1 MQATLHLEAGELCPR
16 TKEATVSTPADNGG
30 APDQGTAAA
39 AIETR
44 GLTKRFGARAAIDG
58 VDLHVPRGSAFGF
71 LGPNGA
77 GKTTMIRMLLGLTRA
92 SAGSMSVLG
101 SPVPAERS
109 QALKRVGAIVE
120 EPRFH
125 PNLTGRE
132 NLRIV
137 AAVRGPEVHARIAP
151 ALARVGLT
159 ERADERVKKYSLGMR
174 QRLGVARC
182 LLADPL
188 LLILD
193 EPTNGLDPGGIQEFR
208 EMIRAM
214 VEQEN
219 RTVFLSSHLLDEVE
233 KICDA
238 AAIVD
243 RGKIIAQGPIAELAS
258 GGDGAR
264 NELIVG
270 VDDVELALG
279 ALGGSELVR
288 EAHRSDEGLR
298 VVLSG
303 DLQSASQVNATLVR
317 AGVGV
322 MRLEPVRHSL
332 EQRFLE
338 VTTRLE
344 GAGSDRPAHAQEVKV

>member
-1 MQATLHLEAGELCPR
+1 MTTATH
-16 TKEATVSTPADNGG
+16 ADL
-30 APDQGTAAA
+30 
-39 AIETR
+39 AIETN
-44 GLTKRFGARAAIDG
+44 GLTKRFGERTAIDG
-58 VDLHVPRGSAFGF
+58 VDLRVPRGSAFGF

-77 GKTTMIRMLLGLTRA
+77 GKTTMIRTLLGLTHA
-92 SAGSMSVLG
+92 SAGSMEILG
-101 SPVPAERS
+101 RPVPS
-109 QALKRVGAIVE
+109 QRAAALKRVGAIVE

-125 PNLTGRE
+125 AHLSGRE
-132 NLRIV
+132 NLRII
-137 AAVRGPEVHARIAP
+137 AAARGPEVRARIAS
-151 ALARVGLT
+151 ALARVGLA
-159 ERADERVKKYSLGMR
+159 ERADEKVKRYSLGMR

-214 VEQEN
+214 VDEEG
-219 RTVFLSSHLLDEVE
+219 RTVFISSHMLDEVE

-243 RGKIIAQGPIAELAS
+243 RGKVVSQGAIAELAS
-258 GGDGAR
+258 GGAR
-264 NELIVG
+264 HELIVG
-270 VDDVELALG
+270 VDDVERALQ
-279 ALGGSELVR
+279 AAAASELVL

-298 VVLSG
+298 VVLAG
-303 DLQSASQVNATLVR
+303 AAQTAAQLNALLVA

-338 VTTRLE
+338 ITSRL
-344 GAGSDRPAHAQEVKV
+344 DQPAEHKEVQA

>member
-1 MQATLHLEAGELCPR
+1 MGSLIA
-16 TKEATVSTPADNGG
+16 VD
-30 APDQGTAAA
+30 DA
-39 AIETR
+39 AIETQ
-44 GLTKRFGARAAIDG
+44 GVTKRFGARAAIDG
-58 VDLHVPRGSAFGF
+58 VDLYVPRGSAFGF

-77 GKTTMIRMLLGLTRA
+77 GKTTMIRMLLGLTHS
-92 SAGSMSVLG
+92 SAGSMHVLG
-101 SPVPAERS
+101 RPVPAERG
-109 QALKRVGAIVE
+109 QALRRVGAIVE

-125 PNLTGRE
+125 PNLSGRE

-137 AAVRGPEVHARIAP
+137 AAVRGPEVQARIAP

-159 ERADERVKKYSLGMR
+159 ERADEKVKKYSLGMR

-208 EMIRAM
+208 QMIRAM

-243 RGKIIAQGPIAELAS
+243 RGKVIAQGPIAELTR

-270 VDDVELALG
+270 VNDVELALG
-279 ALGGSELVR
+279 ALAGSELVR
-288 EAHRSDEGLR
+288 EAHRSEEGLR

-303 DLQSASQVNATLVR
+303 DLQSAAQVNASLVR
-317 AGVGV
+317 AGVAV

-338 VTTRLE
+338 VTSRLD
-344 GAGSDRPAHAQEVKV
+344 GAAPDRPVPAQEEVRA

>member
-1 MQATLHLEAGELCPR
+1 METR
-16 TKEATVSTPADNGG
+16 DG
-30 APDQGTAAA
+30 AL
-39 AIETR
+39 AIETT

-58 VDLHVPRGSAFGF
+58 VDLSVPRGSAFGF

-77 GKTTMIRMLLGLTRA
+77 GKTTMIRMLLGLTKA

-101 SPVPAERS
+101 HPVPAERG
-109 QALKRVGAIVE
+109 QALRRVGAIVE

-159 ERADERVKKYSLGMR
+159 ERAGEKVKKYSLGMR

-208 EMIRAM
+208 QMIRAM
-214 VEQEN
+214 VEQES

-243 RGKIIAQGPIAELAS
+243 GGKIIAQGPIAELAS
-258 GGDGAR
+258 GGGGAR
-264 NELIVG
+264 HELIVG
-270 VDDVELALG
+270 VDDVELALS

-288 EAHRSDEGLR
+288 AARRSDEGLR
-298 VVLSG
+298 IELAG
-303 DLQSASQVNATLVR
+303 DPQTAAAVNATLVH

-322 MRLEPVRHSL
+322 IRLEPVRHSL

-344 GAGSDRPAHAQEVKV
+344 GVTSDGGAAQAQEVKI

>member
-1 MQATLHLEAGELCPR
+1 M
-16 TKEATVSTPADNGG
+16 
-30 APDQGTAAA
+30 DQSSSL
-39 AIETR
+39 AIETV
-44 GLTKRFGARAAIDG
+44 GLTKRFGERTALDGID
-58 VDLHVPRGSAFGF
+58 LQVPRGVAFGF

-77 GKTTMIRMLLGLTRA
+77 GKTTIIRTLLGLTHA
-92 SAGSMSVLG
+92 SAGSMHLLG
-101 SPVPAERS
+101 HPVPTERA
-109 QALKRVGAIVE
+109 QALQRVGAIVE

-125 PNLTGRE
+125 MYLTGRE
-132 NLRIV
+132 NLRLV
-137 AAVRGPEVHARIAP
+137 AAVRGPQARELIDP

-159 ERADERVKKYSLGMR
+159 ERAEEKVKSYSMGMR

-214 VEQEN
+214 VEQEG
-219 RTVFLSSHLLDEVE
+219 RTVFISSHLLDEVE
-233 KICDA
+233 KTCDA

-243 RGKIIAQGPIAELAS
+243 RGKIVTQGAIADLAA
-258 GGDGAR
+258 GGDAR
-264 NELIVG
+264 HELIVG
-270 VDDVELALG
+270 VDDIDRALG
-279 ALGGSELVR
+279 ILRGNQLVT
-288 EAHRSDEGLR
+288 EARSADEGIR

-303 DLQSASQVNATLVR
+303 EPQTAALLNAALVQ

-332 EQRFLE
+332 EQRFLQI
-338 VTTRLE
+338 TSRLDADLVPE
-344 GAGSDRPAHAQEVKV
+344 EVKA

>member
-1 MQATLHLEAGELCPR
+1 MSG
-16 TKEATVSTPADNGG
+16 
-30 APDQGTAAA
+30 AA

-44 GLTKRFGARAAIDG
+44 GVTKRFGARAAIDG
-58 VDLHVPRGSAFGF
+58 VDLYVPRGSAFGF

-77 GKTTMIRMLLGLTRA
+77 GKTTMIRMLLGLTHA

-101 SPVPAERS
+101 HPVPAERGA
-109 QALKRVGAIVE
+109 ALRRVGAIVE

-137 AAVRGPEVHARIAP
+137 AAVRGPEVHARIDP
-151 ALARVGLT
+151 ALARVGLS

-214 VEQEN
+214 VEHEK
-219 RTVFLSSHLLDEVE
+219 RTIFISSHLLDEVE
-233 KICDA
+233 KTCDA

-243 RGKIIAQGPIAELAS
+243 RGKVIAQGPIAELAR
-258 GGDGAR
+258 GAGAR

-270 VDDVELALG
+270 VDNVELALST
-279 ALGGSELVR
+279 LDGSESVH
-288 EAHRSDEGLR
+288 EARRSDEGLR
-298 VVLSG
+298 VVLAG
-303 DLQSASQVNATLVR
+303 DLETAAAVNASLVR
-317 AGVGV
+317 AGVAV

-332 EQRFLE
+332 EERFLE
-338 VTTRLE
+338 VTSRLE
-344 GAGSDRPAHAQEVKV
+344 GPAPDRAAQEVRA

>member
-1 MQATLHLEAGELCPR
+1 
-16 TKEATVSTPADNGG
+16 VD
-30 APDQGTAAA
+30 A
-39 AIETR
+39 AIETK
-44 GLTKRFGARAAIDG
+44 GLTKRFGERAAIDG
-58 VDLHVPRGSAFGF
+58 VDLYVPRGSAFGF

-77 GKTTMIRMLLGLTRA
+77 GKTTMIRMLLGLTHA

-101 SPVPAERS
+101 RPVPAECGE
-109 QALKRVGAIVE
+109 ALRRVGAIVE

-125 PNLTGRE
+125 PNLSGRE

-137 AAVRGPEVHARIAP
+137 AAVRGPEVRARIAP
-151 ALARVGLT
+151 ALARVGLA
-159 ERADERVKKYSLGMR
+159 ERADEKVKKYSLGMR

-214 VEQEN
+214 VEHEN
-219 RTVFLSSHLLDEVE
+219 RTIFLSSHLLDEVE

-258 GGDGAR
+258 GGGVR

-279 ALGGSELVR
+279 ALEGSELVG
-288 EAHRSDEGLR
+288 EARRSDEGLR
-298 VVLSG
+298 VVLRG
-303 DLQSASQVNATLVR
+303 DLQTASQVNATLVR

-332 EQRFLE
+332 EERFLE
-338 VTTRLE
+338 VTSRLE
-344 GAGSDRPAHAQEVKV
+344 ATVEEVRA

>member
-1 MQATLHLEAGELCPR
+1 VDVDGPGH
-16 TKEATVSTPADNGG
+16 VDTPADPS
-30 APDQGTAAA
+30 ALPP
-39 AIETR
+39 AIETS
-44 GLTKRFGARAAIDG
+44 GLTKRFGQRTAVDG
-58 VDLHVPRGSAFGF
+58 VGLVVPRGSAFGF

-77 GKTTMIRMLLGLTRA
+77 GKTTMIRMLLGLTQP
-92 SAGSMSVLG
+92 SAGEMRMLG
-101 SPVPAERS
+101 RPVPAERAS
-109 QALKRVGAIVE
+109 VLRRVGAIVE
-120 EPRFH
+120 DPRFH
-125 PNLTGRE
+125 PHLSGRE

-137 AAVRGPEVHARIAP
+137 AALRGPEAHARIPA
-151 ALARVGLT
+151 ALARVGLS
-159 ERADERVKKYSLGMR
+159 ERADEKVKRYSMGMR

-214 VEQEN
+214 VEQEG

-243 RGKIIAQGPIAELAS
+243 RGKVVMQGPILELAA
-258 GGDGAR
+258 GGAR
-264 NELIVG
+264 HELIVG
-270 VDDVELALG
+270 VDDVEVALRTLAANQLVHE
-279 ALGGSELVR
+279 ASRADGGI
-288 EAHRSDEGLR
+288 R
-298 VVLSG
+298 VVLNG
-303 DLQSASQVNATLVR
+303 DPGTAAAVNASLVR

-322 MRLEPVRHSL
+322 NRLEPVRHSL

-338 VTTRLE
+338 VTARLDATDALE
-344 GAGSDRPAHAQEVKV
+344 TVGAAPEDART

>member
-1 MQATLHLEAGELCPR
+1 MTD
-16 TKEATVSTPADNGG
+16 TPSADL
-30 APDQGTAAA
+30 

-44 GLTKRFGARAAIDG
+44 GLTKHFGERAAIDG
-58 VDLHVPRGSAFGF
+58 IDLQVPRGSAFGF

-77 GKTTMIRMLLGLTRA
+77 GKTTMIRTLLGLTHA
-92 SAGSMSVLG
+92 SAGSMQILG
-101 SPVPAERS
+101 HPVPGERS
-109 QALKRVGAIVE
+109 EALKRVGAIVE

-125 PNLTGRE
+125 THLSGRE
-132 NLRIV
+132 NLSII
-137 AAVRGPEVHARIAP
+137 AAARGPEVHERIAP
-151 ALARVGLT
+151 ALARVGLA
-159 ERADERVKKYSLGMR
+159 ERADEKVKRYSLGMR

-182 LLADPL
+182 LLSDPL

-214 VEQEN
+214 VDEEG
-219 RTVFLSSHLLDEVE
+219 RTVFISSHLLDEVE

-243 RGKIIAQGPIAELAS
+243 RGKVVSQGAIAELAS
-258 GGDGAR
+258 GGAR
-264 NELIVG
+264 HELIVG
-270 VDDVELALG
+270 VDDVERALAAIG
-279 ALGGSELVR
+279 TSELVL

-298 VVLSG
+298 VVLAG
-303 DLQSASQVNATLVR
+303 GPPTVAQLNAALVA

-338 VTTRLE
+338 ITSRLD
-344 GAGSDRPAHAQEVKV
+344 APADEKEVRA

>member
-1 MQATLHLEAGELCPR
+1 MPASHDGSQADG
-16 TKEATVSTPADNGG
+16 VGGPAV
-30 APDQGTAAA
+30 QT
-39 AIETR
+39 T
-44 GLTKRFGARAAIDG
+44 GLTKRFGERAAIDG
-58 VDLHVPRGSAFGF
+58 VDLQVPRGSAFGF

-101 SPVPAERS
+101 HPVPSERS
-109 QALKRVGAIVE
+109 LALARVGAIVE

-125 PNLTGRE
+125 PQLTGRE

-137 AAVRGPEVHARIAP
+137 AAVRGPQTHERIAP
-151 ALARVGLT
+151 ALGRVGLAD
-159 ERADERVKKYSLGMR
+159 RADEKVKKYSLGMR

-214 VEQEN
+214 VEQEG
-219 RTVFLSSHLLDEVE
+219 RTVFISSHLLDEVE
-233 KICDA
+233 KICDH

-243 RGKIIAQGPIAELAS
+243 RGKIITQGAIAELAEGS
-258 GGDGAR
+258 TQH
-264 NELIVG
+264 ELIVG
-270 VDDVELALG
+270 VDDPERALMVLEG
-279 ALGGSELVR
+279 CEQAR
-288 EAHRSDEGLR
+288 QAQRSDEGLR
-298 VVLSG
+298 VVLSE
-303 DLQSASQVNATLVR
+303 ASDMPAAERAAAVNTALVG
-317 AGVGV
+317 AGLAVS
-322 MRLEPVRHSL
+322 RLEPVRQSL

-338 VTTRLE
+338 VTSRL
-344 GAGSDRPAHAQEVKV
+344 SDSTAEEVRA

>member
-1 MQATLHLEAGELCPR
+1 MPT
-16 TKEATVSTPADNGG
+16 DNGG
-30 APDQGTAAA
+30 SPTPGSGA
-39 AIETR
+39 AIETK
-44 GLTKRFGARAAIDG
+44 GVTKRFGARAAIDG
-58 VDLHVPRGSAFGF
+58 VDLCVPRGSAFGF

-77 GKTTMIRMLLGLTRA
+77 GKTTMIRMLLGLTHA
-92 SAGSMSVLG
+92 SAGTMHVLG
-101 SPVPAERS
+101 RPVPAERG
-109 QALKRVGAIVE
+109 QALRRVGAIVE

-125 PNLTGRE
+125 PNLSGRE
-132 NLRIV
+132 NLRII
-137 AAVRGPEVHARIAP
+137 AAVRGPEVQARIAP
-151 ALARVGLT
+151 ALARVGLS
-159 ERADERVKKYSLGMR
+159 ERAEEKVKKYSLGMR

-208 EMIRAM
+208 QMIRAM

-233 KICDA
+233 KICDH

-243 RGKIIAQGPIAELAS
+243 RGKVIAQGPIAELAS
-258 GGDGAR
+258 GGASGAR

-279 ALGGSELVR
+279 TLEGSELVR
-288 EAHRSDEGLR
+288 EARRSDEGLR

-303 DLQSASQVNATLVR
+303 ELQSAAQVNASLVR
-317 AGVGV
+317 AGVAV

-338 VTTRLE
+338 VTARLD
-344 GAGSDRPAHAQEVKV
+344 APAAQEEVRA